1 MALKSDGTSASPCRA
16 TTHSDLI
23 LRAVHAGIPYKVIH
37 NASVM
42 NAVGCCGLQVSS
54 GARPLPS
61 ATAAHRQS
69 PIYVY
74 KDLLLFVS
82 MATEN
87 QVVQ

>member
-1 MALKSDGTSASPCRA
+1 MALKSDGASACPRRA

-42 NAVGCCGLQVSS
+42 NAVGCCGLQVRS
-54 GARPLPS
+54 GARPLHRLQPLI
-61 ATAAHRQS
+61 RQS
-69 PIYVY
+69 PIDVH
-74 KDLLLFVS
+74 KDVS